1 MKIYVDKVSNIDDD
15 INTIMKILWNLNMK
29 KSASK
34 SKNKSNELIG
44 IKKEKDKDKNYLVK
58 N

>member
-1 MKIYVDKVSNIDDD
+1 MKIYVDKVSNIDDN

-34 SKNKSNELIG
+34 SKSKSNELIG